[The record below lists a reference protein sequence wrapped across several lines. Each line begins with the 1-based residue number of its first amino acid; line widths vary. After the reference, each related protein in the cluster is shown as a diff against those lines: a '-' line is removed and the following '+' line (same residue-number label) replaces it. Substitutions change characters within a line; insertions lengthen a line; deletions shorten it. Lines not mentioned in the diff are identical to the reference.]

1 MEDALEVLLFLLV
14 GGGTL
19 VLLALSPVARALA
32 ERLRARVRPPT
43 EDQQEAIHQELA
55 FLRRELTE
63 LEARMDFTERLLAG
77 DGSPKR
83 LAPPP
88 VEE

>member
-19 VLLALSPVARALA
+19 VLLA
-32 ERLRARVRPPT
+32 
-43 EDQQEAIHQELA
+43 I
-55 FLRRELTE
+55 
-63 LEARMDFTERLLAG
+63 TERLLAG
-77 DGSPKR
+77 DGAPKR
-83 LAPPP
+83 SAPPP

>member
-1 MEDALEVLLFLLV
+1 MEDALEVLLLLLV

-19 VLLALSPVARALA
+19 VLLAISPVGRALA

-43 EDQQEAIHQELA
+43 DDQAAIHQELA

-77 DGSPKR
+77 DGAPKR